1 MVGGWRS
8 KSEWREEGMGDQDD
22 FVVRQRQRVYER
34 EVSSMR
40 VVWIPYYL
48 LFLDGTK
55 SLSAK
60 VSLEGTY

>member
-8 KSEWREEGMGDQDD
+8 KSEWREEEVGDQND
-22 FVVRQRQRVYER
+22 FVVRQRERVNKR
-34 EVSSMR
+34 EASSMH

-55 SLSAK
+55 SLSN
-60 VSLEGTY
+60 